1 MVIGASL
8 AGWTIPTVTPFAGL
22 GYDSLFNKFHSA
34 MLRELANFPTG
45 PSLDSD
51 FWLYMIVWH
60 VGLFL
65 TMTLGTI
72 GVQGRKQGYFN

>member
-1 MVIGASL
+1 
-8 AGWTIPTVTPFAGL
+8 
-22 GYDSLFNKFHSA
+22 